1 MNIKNPYHRHR
12 FPSEIISHCVWLY
25 YRFSLSYRDI
35 ELMMAER
42 GLSLTYETI
51 RYWCLK
57 FGHLYAKQM
66 RKRKVWGDTW
76 HLDEVFCRINGQVH
90 YLWRAV
96 DQDGQVLDILVQRKR
111 NKPAADRFFR
121 KLKKQGYSP
130 RSIVTDKLAS
140 YRAPRKVHF
149 PLTRHIT
156 EKWQNNRAENSHQV
170 TRMRERKM
178 RKFKSLVQAQRFL
191 SAMGEIYD
199 HFQIGRHKTTATV
212 YRTLLKRS
220 LDSWRTIAQNPLS
233 V

>member
-1 MNIKNPYHRHR
+1 MHQTPATSHESKQKLMKASVSSQTGRGTPPATCAHLDRCRRQQQADFGGELWHDNKINCTTKEK
-12 FPSEIISHCVWLY
+12 FISHCVWLY

-149 PLTRHIT
+149 PLTRHI
-156 EKWQNNRAENSHQV
+156 
-170 TRMRERKM
+170 
-178 RKFKSLVQAQRFL
+178 
-191 SAMGEIYD
+191 
-199 HFQIGRHKTTATV
+199 
-212 YRTLLKRS
+212 
-220 LDSWRTIAQNPLS
+220 AQNPLS
-233 V
+233 A

>member
-1 MNIKNPYHRHR
+1 
-12 FPSEIISHCVWLY
+12 
-25 YRFSLSYRDI
+25 
-35 ELMMAER
+35 MMAER
-42 GLSLTYETI
+42 GLDLTYETI

-121 KLKKQGYSP
+121 K
-130 RSIVTDKLAS
+130 
-140 YRAPRKVHF
+140 
-149 PLTRHIT
+149 
-156 EKWQNNRAENSHQV
+156 
-170 TRMRERKM
+170 RKM

-199 HFQIGRHKTTATV
+199 HFQIGRHKTTASV
-212 YRTLLKRS
+212 YRTLLKRNF
-220 LDSWRTIAQNPLS
+220 DSWRTIAQNPLS
-233 V
+233 A